1 MCTKRPDNY
10 TLPTMK
16 RETARDTERERE
28 MELEKETA
36 ESDLERQRQRKREIR
51 DQGGEIKIWF
61 LTY

>member
-1 MCTKRPDNY
+1 
-10 TLPTMK
+10 MK
-16 RETARDTERERE
+16 FLQRETARDTERERE